1 MSAWIPAALP
11 WKFGVDIRL
20 TETSQRQ
27 ELRRVSC
34 WGKGFMKFCCD
45 IRIVSAGGIK
55 ITEDYSFTESRHRRS
70 LS

>member
-11 WKFGVDIRL
+11 WKFGLDIRL

-45 IRIVSAGGIK
+45 IVLSIK
-55 ITEDYSFTESRHRRS
+55 STSS
-70 LS
+70 LQMVQ